1 MFCCVL
7 SFVFLYLVKLGILW
21 RGYFLKLSFRSYGFI
36 LFLLDFW
43 VVVLLKVFFLSCI
56 ELENIL
62 KLSLIVW
69 DILILKFWVNLY
81 WVKLMYIWRWCEFL
95 GLFIIVFRSIDLSV
109 ILGEKWKKEVER
121 KIEWDKRVKE
131 IRDFVI
137 FIIIISLLYF
147 VVCVLG

>member
-1 MFCCVL
+1 M
-7 SFVFLYLVKLGILW
+7 
-21 RGYFLKLSFRSYGFI
+21 
-36 LFLLDFW
+36 
-43 VVVLLKVFFLSCI
+43 
-56 ELENIL
+56 
-62 KLSLIVW
+62 
-69 DILILKFWVNLY
+69 
-81 WVKLMYIWRWCEFL
+81 
-95 GLFIIVFRSIDLSV
+95 